1 MEGFGG
7 TLRSF
12 LDEIG
17 LLVESLSGFA
27 LVIFLGLLVVAVL
40 VVFGLVRR

>member
-1 MEGFGG
+1 MEGFSG

-12 LDEIG
+12 LDEFG
-17 LLVESLSGFA
+17 LLVESLSGFG
-27 LVIFLGLLVVAVL
+27 LVIFLGFVVAAVF